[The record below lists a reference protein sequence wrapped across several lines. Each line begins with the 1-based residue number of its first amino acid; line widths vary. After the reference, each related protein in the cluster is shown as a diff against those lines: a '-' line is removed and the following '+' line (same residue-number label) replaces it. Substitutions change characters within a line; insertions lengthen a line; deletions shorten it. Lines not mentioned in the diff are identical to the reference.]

1 VPAGYDRPGMSDEP
15 QAGPLER
22 LLRRLQLERLDR
34 DLYLGDPGRGS
45 GRLFGGMVAA
55 QSYLAAAATVE
66 AGEIHSLH
74 AYFLRPGRHD
84 APLRFVVDRIRDG
97 RTYAT
102 RRVVAHQAGE
112 AIFSLEASFT
122 LPETGLSHAEP
133 MPAAPSPE
141 GLPDWERV
149 RADRPDDA
157 ERRSARSPIDIR
169 AVDTSAEPGAIRRV
183 WMRPKGTLPED
194 PALHAAAI
202 IFASDRGLLSTVA
215 RYHGLPYD
223 RTASASLDH
232 ALWFHRPPRWDGWLL
247 YTTTSHAAHNGRALV
262 FGTMYSQDGT
272 LLASVAQEGLI
283 RRPRNQPA

>member
-1 VPAGYDRPGMSDEP
+1 MTDD
-15 QAGPLER
+15 QHAGPLDR

-66 AGEIHSLH
+66 AGDIHSLH

-84 APLRFVVDRIRDG
+84 IPIRFVVDRIRDG
-97 RTYAT
+97 RTFTT
-102 RRVVAHQAGE
+102 RRVVAHQVGE

-122 LPETGLSHAEP
+122 MPEAGISHADAMPGVPEPET
-133 MPAAPSPE
+133 
-141 GLPDWERV
+141 LPDWELV
-149 RADRPDDA
+149 RPDRSDDA

-169 AVDTSAEPGAIRRV
+169 AVDTAGEPGAIRRV
-183 WMRPKGTLPED
+183 WMRPKGALPED
-194 PALHAAAI
+194 PVVHAAAVV
-202 IFASDRGLLSTVA
+202 FASDRGLLSTVA
-215 RYHGLPYD
+215 RYHGLPYE

-247 YTTTSHAAHNGRALV
+247 YTTSSHAAHGGRALV
-262 FGTMYSQDGT
+262 FGTMYSEDGT
-272 LLASVAQEGLI
+272 LLASVAQEGLF
-283 RRPRNQPA
+283 RRPRDRQA